1 MGIFKSNFQSQK
13 GQALL
18 IVVLVMVVALTVT
31 LSLVSRSVVDLKTST
46 DQADSQ
52 RAIAAAEA
60 GAEQAIKANTNIPNV
75 PIGNGSTNNL
85 DNTAY
90 KATIT
95 QVAGSAPFLVN
106 GGNLI
111 NKDEGA
117 YIWLSTPTYN
127 SSNSFSDPWSGK
139 VTINWGEDNSIA
151 CNNAALE
158 ITVLSG
164 TKLVPVLTRYAFD
177 PCSDRVTNAV
187 SGNHF
192 TLVSASAKTT
202 VGTKSFYYQTI
213 ISITNGFLVNV
224 NPIYHSAYIGVKGSV
239 ALPVQGS
246 IITSSGSSRGS
257 SSVIRKI
264 TVFQGYPQQPAE
276 LFPYSILSP

>member
-1 MGIFKSNFQSQK
+1 MDIFKSNLLNQK

-52 RAIAAAEA
+52 RALAAAEA
-60 GAEQAIKANTNIPNV
+60 GAEQVIKTNASIGVGSNKKLDTTNYSAN
-75 PIGNGSTNNL
+75 
-85 DNTAY
+85 
-90 KATIT
+90 IT
-95 QVAGSAPFLVN
+95 QVAGSAQFLVN

-111 NKDEGA
+111 AKNEGA

-127 SSNSFSDPWSGK
+127 AANSFLDSWSGSL
-139 VTINWGEDNSIA
+139 TIYWGEDSSNP

-158 ITVLSG
+158 VVVLSG
-164 TKLVPVLTRYAFD
+164 TKLSPILTRYAFD
-177 PCSDRVTNAV
+177 PCSDRANNAA

-202 VGTKSFYYQTI
+202 VGTKSFYYQKTI

-224 NPIYHSAYIGVKGSV
+224 NPIYYSSYIGASGTN
-239 ALPVQGS
+239 LPSQGS
-246 IITSSGSSRGS
+246 IITSSGTSGGS
-257 SSVIRKI
+257 SSVSRKI
-264 TVFQGYPQQPAE
+264 TVFQGYPQLPAE